1 VIKVA
6 EKTILEPDAAEP
18 APKPAKKKPAKKKAA
33 TAFTPSEVETKLD
46 IVCGLVARISGRE
59 YTFKTNDFK
68 QEAAGLVRMSEKF
81 DIVSQ
86 GLTLF
91 DPIVIIAGLVAKFMS
106 MPKREKT
113 PKATAQ
119 PQPAANVTPIK
130 PQESVING

>member
-1 VIKVA
+1 VA
-6 EKTILEPDAAEP
+6 EKTILEPDATEP
-18 APKPAKKKPAKKKAA
+18 APKPAAKKKPAKKKTSAA
-33 TAFTPSEVETKLD
+33 AFTPNEVETKLD

-59 YTFKTNDFK
+59 YNFKSSDFK

-81 DIVSQ
+81 ELVAQ

-113 PKATAQ
+113 PKQQ
-119 PQPAANVTPIK
+119 PQAAANVTHIK
-130 PQESVING
+130 PQESIVNA

>member
-6 EKTILEPDAAEP
+6 EKTVLEPDAAEP

-33 TAFTPSEVETKLD
+33 TAFTPGEVETKLD

-59 YTFKTNDFK
+59 YTFKANDFK

-106 MPKREKT
+106 MPKREKA
-113 PKATAQ
+113 PKSTAQ

-130 PQESVING
+130 PQESVINA